1 MRINYDDYKRE
12 KMKKKMKELF
22 GVRIANGLMRYDIYT
37 LDDLEGKTYTD
48 LMSIRTIGK
57 KSIKEIAKVCSDNG
71 INLINDI
78 DIDTYGVSAQVSI
91 ETYNKLKK
99 YAELNNIPIDA
110 AVKRCIEV
118 GIQIVQWRSME
129 VL

>member
-1 MRINYDDYKRE
+1 MKINYSEHERE
-12 KMKKKMKELF
+12 KHAEKLKKIF
-22 GVRIANGLMRYDIYT
+22 GTRIAHCLMRYDIYT
-37 LDDLEGKTYTD
+37 LEDLEGKSYTD
-48 LMSIRTIGK
+48 LMYIRTIGN
-57 KSIKEIAKVCSDNG
+57 KSIKEIAKICSDNG

-78 DIDTYGVSAQVSI
+78 DINTYGVSAQVSI

-118 GIQIVQWRSME
+118 GIRAI
-129 VL
+129 

>member
-1 MRINYDDYKRE
+1 MKINYSEYKRE
-12 KMKKKMKELF
+12 KQAEKLKKIF
-22 GVRIANGLMRYDIYT
+22 GTRIAHCLMRYDIYT
-37 LDDLEGKTYTD
+37 LDDLEGKSYTD
-48 LMSIRTIGK
+48 LMSIRTVGNK
-57 KSIKEIAKVCSDNG
+57 TIKEIAKICSDNG

-99 YAELNNIPIDA
+99 YAELNNMPIDA

-118 GIQIVQWRSME
+118 GVKVGIKAIQVRR
-129 VL
+129 